1 MLLCAA
7 YILPFSYMNHIH
19 ASAVI
24 SDRQITPESVCRLE
38 RAMPHTYDH
47 SAVCK
52 NEAITFMRVRLA
64 CGRRAMRVRRPSAL
78 HPHPL
83 LLLSL
88 FVYI

>member
-1 MLLCAA
+1 MQVRLFLT
-7 YILPFSYMNHIH
+7 
-19 ASAVI
+19 
-24 SDRQITPESVCRLE
+24 DRSLPESVCRLE
-38 RAMPHTYDH
+38 RAMPHIYDH

-78 HPHPL
+78 HPPL